1 MGLVGAGIW
10 ANRPLGFPGKDF
22 ARNPVSNARNFNN
35 GGFVSVPV
43 GYYHNA
49 LIMPLKI
56 GGIACT
62 IKTGGALT
70 VTEIIGVAD
79 LASTMNGSSALYAD
93 GAMGR
98 NLECTIEGNG
108 GLTASIEAK
117 GLISCVIQIGANPSA
132 FDIAQAVL
140 NALAAQY
147 NIPGTIGAAI
157 QSSSSGGGS
166 LTTEEHDKLMRS
178 LTKSEFLALK

>member
-1 MGLVGAGIW
+1 
-10 ANRPLGFPGKDF
+10 
-22 ARNPVSNARNFNN
+22 
-35 GGFVSVPV
+35 
-43 GYYHNA
+43 
-49 LIMPLKI
+49 
-56 GGIACT
+56 
-62 IKTGGALT
+62 
-70 VTEIIGVAD
+70 
-79 LASTMNGSSALYAD
+79 
-93 GAMGR
+93 MGR